1 MDGSDDA
8 RGVGYKSPPRHTRF
22 RKGQSGNPKGRPR
35 GKGVRSA
42 AEKVLDRMVTA
53 TVDGERRRVPITE
66 ALVLQLAQKALGGD
80 HRASREIL
88 RIADQIEAAKPPPE
102 EDRTTVIVYHSVD
115 PKDCNPALRK
125 LGAVVEVDG
134 HYKIAPWVVEEG
146 LARKPKLDSSDD
158 ILIKNSTLKPGD
170 KPSQKLLSREEWLSD
185 RGRRKGVRGAD
196 PGGSDA

>member
-1 MDGSDDA
+1 MDGSENERD
-8 RGVGYKSPPRHTRF
+8 VGYKSPPRHTRF

-42 AEKVLDRMVTA
+42 AEKVLDRLVTA

-134 HYKIAPWVVEEG
+134 QYKIAPWVVEAG

-170 KPSQKLLSREEWLSD
+170 KPSQKLQSREEWLSE
-185 RGRRKGVRGAD
+185 REPRKAESGYPLG
-196 PGGSDA
+196 

>member
-102 EDRTTVIVYHSVD
+102 EDRTTVIVYHSID
-115 PKDCNPALRK
+115 PQDCNPALRK

-134 HYKIAPWVVEEG
+134 QYKIAPWVVEAG

-158 ILIKNSTLKPGD
+158 ILIKNSTLRPGD
-170 KPSQKLLSREEWLSD
+170 KPSQKLLSREEWLSE
-185 RGRRKGVRGAD
+185 RERRKAVRGAD
-196 PGGSDA
+196 PEGSDA